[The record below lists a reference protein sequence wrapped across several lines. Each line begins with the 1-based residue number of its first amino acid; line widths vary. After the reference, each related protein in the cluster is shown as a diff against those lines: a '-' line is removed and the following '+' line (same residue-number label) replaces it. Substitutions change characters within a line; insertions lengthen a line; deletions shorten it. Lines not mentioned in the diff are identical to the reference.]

1 MFQMKSLHPLIGVEI
16 QGVSL
21 SAPLDEGTFSR
32 IVEAFERHSLLLFRD
47 QAISDAQQLEFSRRF
62 GPLERTKPGTVGEG
76 SELVILT
83 NVAADGAIVPETHR
97 QWLNTRANQLWHS
110 DSSFKPTPALAS
122 LLSGREVPVEGGE
135 TEFASMRAVW
145 NALPAALQARVDGL
159 VAIHDY
165 AWSRGRIDPEL
176 MTDAERE
183 ALPPVRQAMVR
194 RHPVTGEA
202 SLYAGSHASGVEGMA
217 PEAGR
222 ALLSEL
228 MEFATRREFVHT
240 HRWRRGDLL
249 VWDNRCTLHRGRPF
263 PASQRRYLV
272 RTTVAG
278 TGPTVGALPENRDA
292 DPDFPE

>member
-110 DSSFKPTPALAS
+110 DSSFKPIPALAS

-202 SLYAGSHASGVEGMA
+202 LRFEA
-217 PEAGR
+217 PLPADME
-222 ALLSEL
+222 ALLAAL
-228 MEFATRREFVHT
+228 
-240 HRWRRGDLL
+240 RGI
-249 VWDNRCTLHRGRPF
+249 
-263 PASQRRYLV
+263 
-272 RTTVAG
+272 
-278 TGPTVGALPENRDA
+278 
-292 DPDFPE
+292 